1 MKRRLLLAVAIALL
15 PVIQARTQDAAPS
28 LDAAAAALGAA
39 NLRTIQYSGWGS
51 DYIFGQAYDGSAP
64 WPRFNLPSYTVSI
77 DFTAPAL
84 RDERRR
90 AQAENPPRGGGFQPL
105 LGEQRQIW
113 ALSGSYAWD
122 IVGQEAV
129 PAPLERDLRTAVEGR
144 TAQVWLTPHGFI
156 KAAAAGRA
164 TARVEEVRGAKKTLI
179 MVTTPTGVRL
189 EGVLDD
195 RNLVERIETRL
206 AHPMLGDVL
215 YEAIFDEYA
224 DFGGVTF
231 PTRIRHREGGYPVL
245 DVTITNVTPNAAVAI
260 DVPEHIR
267 QARPAAPAP
276 IVPERLSDGVWM
288 LPGGA
293 KSVAVEFRDHVV
305 LVEAPEGEARSLA
318 VMAAVEKVIPGKPIR
333 YVINTHSHFDHA
345 SGLRTFAAEGATIV
359 THRENVPYY
368 EQIWSYPR
376 TIAPDRLA
384 RSGRAASLE
393 GVVGARTFDD
403 GSRRLVVYHYG
414 GNLHNAGMLMAFLPR
429 ERILI
434 EADSYTPPP
443 GPNDPPGGLAFLTHF
458 YEAVEALRLDVDQVV
473 PIHGRLVTLDEVR
486 QAVERFG
493 ETQLWR
499 N

>member
-1 MKRRLLLAVAIALL
+1 MST
-15 PVIQARTQDAAPS
+15 ARYGW
-28 LDAAAAALGAA
+28 LAALG
-39 NLRTIQYSGWGS
+39 
-51 DYIFGQAYDGSAP
+51 FGCAGGAMAQGLGADELAIWPVRDGIY
-64 WPRFNLPSYTVSI
+64 L
-77 DFTAPAL
+77 
-84 RDERRR
+84 
-90 AQAENPPRGGGFQPL
+90 
-105 LGEQRQIW
+105 
-113 ALSGSYAWD
+113 
-122 IVGQEAV
+122 IVG
-129 PAPLERDLRTAVEGR
+129 
-144 TAQVWLTPHGFI
+144 
-156 KAAAAGRA
+156 AGGNTTVHVGEDGVLVVDTKLA
-164 TARVEEVRGAKKTLI
+164 TASDAL
-179 MVTTPTGVRL
+179 
-189 EGVLDD
+189 
-195 RNLVERIETRL
+195 L
-206 AHPMLGDVL
+206 A
-215 YEAIFDEYA
+215 AIKQ
-224 DFGGVTF
+224 
-231 PTRIRHREGGYPVL
+231 I
-245 DVTITNVTPNAAVAI
+245 
-260 DVPEHIR
+260 
-267 QARPAAPAP
+267 
-276 IVPERLSDGVWM
+276 SD
-288 LPGGA
+288 
-293 KSVAVEFRDHVV
+293 
-305 LVEAPEGEARSLA
+305 
-318 VMAAVEKVIPGKPIR
+318 KPIR

-414 GNLHNAGMLMAFLPR
+414 GNLHNAGMLMVFLPR

-434 EADSYTPPP
+434 EADSYTPPA